1 MKRSRE
7 SGRHLLSTYLLEQN
21 KSIAYSE
28 DNPPLQLMYE
38 NVSDMEEFRLIKE
51 MAIEGKSHLEMA
63 TTRGISVDACKKACA
78 ES

>member
-1 MKRSRE
+1 MKRSKE

-28 DNPPLQLMYE
+28 DKLPLQLMYE